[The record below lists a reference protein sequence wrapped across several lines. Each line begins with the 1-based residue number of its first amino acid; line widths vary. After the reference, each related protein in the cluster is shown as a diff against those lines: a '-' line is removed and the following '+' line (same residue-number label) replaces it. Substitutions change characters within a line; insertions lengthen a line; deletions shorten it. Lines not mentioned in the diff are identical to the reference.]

1 MNKHATVLL
10 LLTVAVATPAWADE
24 CMCDGSKTPKS
35 TMVCDGSK
43 TSIPTMV
50 FGSTRCNPALGVP
63 GEEIFSMNAD
73 GTNVRRLTCPTN
85 AQRIDANFGG
95 ALSRDGKGRIVFDS
109 NRNRAPGEPLNTSDL
124 WLMKQDGTWETLLT
138 RGSSA
143 TWSPNGKR
151 IAFHR
156 SASGTGL
163 PVKIDPGA
171 PTTDSVI
178 FVAKVRDLLKG
189 KPPKQITRPPDGQID
204 DDADWSPDGKWIV
217 FTRKNRDDPDPNNPT
232 SAEIYVIDAKGKGE
246 PVRLT
251 TNDFE
256 ERSPAWSPDGTR
268 IVYSCRIGMLG
279 SNGLEICVMNYPPD
293 GSKPTQLTNNN
304 LADLGPHWS
313 PDGRKIS
320 FQRPA
325 GVPVRQ
331 QIWVMD
337 LEQLDQNGFPVAT
350 QFTQNPPDN
359 PMALNF
365 APDWGVICPK
375 DEDDEDSDN

>member
-1 MNKHATVLL
+1 MNKSVGLAL
-10 LLTVAVATPAWADE
+10 LLTVGLSSPAWAHKHKPK
-24 CMCDGSKTPKS
+24 CDGLKTPIS
-35 TMVCDGSK
+35 TMVFS
-43 TSIPTMV
+43 
-50 FGSTRCNPALGVP
+50 STRANPVLGVP

-73 GTNVRRLTCPTN
+73 GTNVRRLTFPTN

-95 ALSRDGKGRIVFDS
+95 ALSQDGKGRIVFDS
-109 NRNRAPGEPLNTSDL
+109 NRNRAAGEPLNTSDL
-124 WLMKQDGTWETLLT
+124 FLMNQDGTQQTLLT

-163 PVKIDPGA
+163 PIKDDPGA

-189 KPPKQITRPPDGQID
+189 KPPKQITKPDDPQVD
-204 DDADWSPDGKWIV
+204 DDADWSPDGKRIV

-251 TNDFE
+251 NNAFE

-268 IVYSCRIGMLG
+268 IVYSCRIGTMG
-279 SNGLEICVMNYPPD
+279 GNGLEICVMNYPPD
-293 GSKPTQLTNNN
+293 GSDPLQLTFNAE
-304 LADLGPHWS
+304 ADLGPHWS

-320 FQRPA
+320 FQRRA
-325 GVPVRQ
+325 GAPLRQ
-331 QIWVMD
+331 QIWIMNAD
-337 LEQLDQNGFPVAT
+337 GTEQT
-350 QFTQNPPDN
+350 QLTQNPPDN
-359 PMALNF
+359 PMVMNF
-365 APDWGVICPK
+365 APDWREICPK